1 VAEQVIA
8 YCVSAFASGTMFY
21 RWKNMDTDGRQR
33 VWRLYGWFS
42 ALMLCGS
49 CIGLLTWLARMQD
62 LVNNMNGNFLTS
74 ASGPERLLFFAST
87 ASWRAAFNVLY
98 ALEFLCLSAA
108 ELMVLERM
116 FDFAISQAGG
126 GSKRWMLAGRTLL
139 AAVVL
144 GNLVGLCGSIAAAA
158 RFGQAAR
165 AYAEASR
172 QVAAES
178 TDAKETIV
186 SAIKENEA
194 AFSIASVQSYCEV
207 SMLLLIVASFIVV
220 GAACARRV
228 SATLHGIGAPAAAA
242 ASVAVEAGRKLRAQ
256 IVFTTA
262 FVFAAFLLRSVY
274 STMYAVALPSLFFVT
289 SWQVRHRQ

>member
-1 VAEQVIA
+1 MAEQVIA

-33 VWRLYGWFS
+33 VWRLYGLFS

-74 ASGPERLLFFAST
+74 ASDRERLLLFAST

-126 GSKRWMLAGRTLL
+126 GSRRWMLAGRAVL
-139 AAVVL
+139 AAVVV

-165 AYAEASR
+165 AYGESSR
-172 QVAAES
+172 QVTANS
-178 TDAKETIV
+178 TREAFV
-186 SAIKENEA
+186 SANLENQE
-194 AFSIASVQSYCEV
+194 AFSIASVQAYCEV

-220 GAACARRV
+220 GVACARRV
-228 SATLHGIGAPAAAA
+228 SATLHGIRAPAAAA
-242 ASVAVEAGRKLRAQ
+242 ASVAAAAGRKLRAQ

-274 STMYAVALPSLFFVT
+274 STM
-289 SWQVRHRQ
+289 

>member
-1 VAEQVIA
+1 MAEQVIA

-33 VWRLYGWFS
+33 VWRLYGLFS

-62 LVNNMNGNFLTS
+62 LVSFMNGNFLDNV
-74 ASGPERLLFFAST
+74 PFRERLLLFAT
-87 ASWRAAFNVLY
+87 TVSWRAAFNVLY

-126 GSKRWMLAGRTLL
+126 GSRRWMLAGRAVL
-139 AAVVL
+139 AAVVV

-158 RFGQAAR
+158 RFAQAAR
-165 AYAEASR
+165 SFTESSR
-172 QVAAES
+172 QFTANS
-178 TDAKETIV
+178 TDADAYEALFNAK
-186 SAIKENEA
+186 KENQQ
-194 AFSIASVQSYCEV
+194 AFSIASVQAYCEV
-207 SMLLLIVASFIVV
+207 AMLLLIVASFIVV
-220 GAACARRV
+220 GVACARRV

-242 ASVAVEAGRKLRAQ
+242 ASVAAAAGRKLRAQ

-262 FVFAAFLLRSVY
+262 FVFVAFLLRSVY
-274 STMYAVALPSLFFVT
+274 STM
-289 SWQVRHRQ
+289 